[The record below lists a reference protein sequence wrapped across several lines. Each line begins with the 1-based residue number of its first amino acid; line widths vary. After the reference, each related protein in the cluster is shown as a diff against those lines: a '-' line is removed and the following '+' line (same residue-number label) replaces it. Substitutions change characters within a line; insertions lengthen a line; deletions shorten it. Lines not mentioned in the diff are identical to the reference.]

1 MFSWV
6 EWLGGSER
14 RGVKLRDGGERGL
27 ETKQILYADD
37 KVLKVESSE
46 DLQRIVN
53 QLEKRVVVITH
64 IN

>member
-1 MFSWV
+1 M
-6 EWLGGSER
+6 
-14 RGVKLRDGGERGL
+14 KLRDGGERGL